1 MGGARK
7 LKRRVLA
14 LIVVVPVIVF
24 AALSAVNVSA
34 IGDWALRDVFSTSGI
49 HESFD
54 SALDPSGNIHIAY
67 IGGSTGFYGL
77 HHAVQSGDDW
87 DITRVAVANIYDSGP
102 SIAIDPMGHVY
113 ITWTKATDRFSDQPS
128 ALGFATDRNG
138 AWEVE
143 MMTWEHDLGRSVIE
157 LDQDSVPHI
166 MVSDYWFET
175 ISNSTDSYQR
185 SSVTHMTLGEDGWED
200 EVVRQLDA
208 NVRTYH
214 TVYAMDIAADGT
226 IHAVIGEKVCD
237 LSGANRVTYLNDTWS
252 SGDVW
257 MTANI
262 DSDSSIGYI
271 LWGASVAVDGDGS
284 VKIPYYDYD
293 DTTST
298 YLMNLATV
306 RGDTIGTTHLGTAG
320 NAEGPHASSICLGT
334 DGTLD
339 VAYYATNFSQADS
352 TYNQTLVYFTDEG
365 GEWSSTEIECSD
377 GLSVTMTAGVSI
389 HNLGG
394 PLIVYARAESTEPHS
409 DGYYITL
416 ATVTDKGDATISA
429 VVTAGMSTLPVAAVA
444 ATIIALL
451 MLGPATIHAQEEW
464 RKKKDVEYLQ
474 KSLSDELKRP

>member
-7 LKRRVLA
+7 LKRRALA

-34 IGDWALRDVFSTSGI
+34 ICDWTLEDVFSTSGI
-49 HESFD
+49 YTSFD
-54 SALDPSGNIHIAY
+54 STLDPNGNIHIAY
-67 IGGSTGFYGL
+67 IGESTGFFGL
-77 HHAVQSGDDW
+77 HHAVQSGNGW

-102 SIAIDPMGHVY
+102 SIAIDPLGHVY
-113 ITWTKATDRFSDQPS
+113 ISWTEETDRFSDQPS

-138 AWEVE
+138 VWEVE
-143 MMTWEHDLGRSVIE
+143 MMTWEHNLGRSVIE
-157 LDQDSVPHI
+157 LDQDSVPHV

-175 ISNSTDSYQR
+175 ISNSTESYQR
-185 SSVTHMTLGEDGWED
+185 SSVTHMSLGEEGWED
-200 EVVRQLDA
+200 EVVRQLGA

-214 TVYAMDIAADGT
+214 TVYAMDIAVDGT
-226 IHAVIGEKVCD
+226 IHAVIGENVRD
-237 LSGANRVTYLNDTWS
+237 LSGANHVTYLNDTWS
-252 SGDVW
+252 SGDGW

-262 DSDSSIGYI
+262 DSSTDYI

-306 RGDTIGTTHLGTAG
+306 QGDTIDTTHLGTAG
-320 NAEGPHASSICLGT
+320 NVEGPHASSICLGT

-365 GEWSSTEIECSD
+365 DEWSSTEIECSD
-377 GLSVTMTAGVSI
+377 GLSVIAAGVSI
-389 HNLGG
+389 HNKGG

-429 VVTAGMSTLPVAAVA
+429 VVTAGMATLPVAAVA
-444 ATIIALL
+444 AAIIALV
-451 MLGPATIHAQEEW
+451 MMGSATIRAQEKW
-464 RKKKDVEYLQ
+464 RRKKDVEYLQ
-474 KSLSDELKRP
+474 KSLPDELKRP